1 MLRNRLARLSER
13 QKAEIAAELREA
25 YDFDPRDPLFG
36 LSKAQIGGPRLERR
50 AVLRLMAAA
59 GTLTAAH
66 LVPGLASRPA
76 AAQAKRGGTLEG
88 GWSGVSEIRTLD
100 PARIDQVEEFQISS
114 NVLSG
119 LTHINR
125 DFVAQPDL
133 AADWE
138 VSDDGTE
145 YTFHLREGVTFH
157 NGDPFTAD
165 DVVFTFQRS
174 KDPAQSIQTQV
185 LVNVMD
191 AVKVDDLTVRFKLA
205 RPQASFLV
213 KTTERASGRALTI
226 VNRRALA
233 ELGEAQYGLA
243 PVGTGPFRVAEHV
256 SGQVVRLE
264 AFENYYDP
272 ERPKLER
279 VNIRPI
285 VEAEPLAAALEAG
298 DIQIVGG
305 APVPAELIERFQSNP
320 DILVDIAPRPGF
332 YAIYMNPWR
341 DPMRVADFN
350 KPLEELL
357 KEPGFMVRAA
367 LARALDRE
375 RFVEIGNFGYGVPS
389 YGSINPAL
397 GFMYDP
403 AIAEKS
409 KQRYQPD
416 SARELL
422 AGAGFPNGEGM
433 PPLTLSI
440 IPDDRR
446 RGQVFADIMQRE
458 LGVEI
463 KLDAVDVTILGDRR
477 DRLDFDLLVQNS
489 GGDFDPDDGLVDF
502 MTTNSKFNA
511 NARDKAKYP
520 FGYFSD
526 KEVDRLV
533 AEQSVTPDP
542 ARRRELVQEANLLTS
557 DKVAA
562 MFVFHPVSPLVLRKE
577 VNFPDESRIPDLRD
591 FDLVTVSS

>member
-1 MLRNRLARLSER
+1 MLRNRFASLTER
-13 QKAEIAAELREA
+13 QKAAIERDLAEA

-36 LSKAQIGGPRLERR
+36 LSKTQLSGPRLERR

-66 LVPGLASRPA
+66 LVPALAPRPA
-76 AAQAKRGGTLEG
+76 QAQQRGGTLEG

-100 PARIDQVEEFQISS
+100 PARIDQVEQFQITS

-119 LTHINR
+119 LTHINGE
-125 DFVAQPDL
+125 FVAQPDL
-133 AADWE
+133 AEDWV

-145 YTFHLREGVTFH
+145 YTFNLREGVTFH

-165 DVVFTFQRS
+165 DVVFTYNRS
-174 KDPAQSIQTQV
+174 KDPAQSIHTQV
-185 LVNVMD
+185 LVNVVD
-191 AVKVDDLTVRFKLA
+191 VVKVDPLTVRFKLA

-213 KTTERASGRALTI
+213 KTTERASGRAMTI
-226 VNRRALA
+226 VSRGALE
-233 ELGEAQYGLA
+233 ELGAAQYGLT
-243 PVGTGPFRVAEHV
+243 PVGTGPFRVVEHTL
-256 SGQVVRLE
+256 GQPVRLE

-272 ERPKLER
+272 ARPKLER
-279 VNIRPI
+279 VNINPI

-298 DIQIVGG
+298 DVQIVGG
-305 APVPAELIERFQSNP
+305 APVPAELIERFQANP
-320 DILVDIAPRPGF
+320 DIVVDMAPRPGF

-341 DPMRVADFN
+341 DPMRVEDFN

-357 KEPGFMVRAA
+357 KEPGFQVRAA
-367 LARALDRE
+367 LARALDRD
-375 RFVEIGNFGYGVPS
+375 RFIEIGNLGFGTPS
-389 YGSINPAL
+389 FGSVNPAL
-397 GFMYDP
+397 VAMYDP

-409 KQRYQPD
+409 EQRYQPD

-422 AGAGFPNGEGM
+422 AAAGYPNGEGM
-433 PPLTLSI
+433 RPLVFTLI
-440 IPDDRR
+440 ADERR
-446 RGQVFADIMQRE
+446 RGQVLADIMRRE

-463 KLDAVDVTILGDRR
+463 QLDTVDVTIVGERR

-502 MTTNSKFNA
+502 MTTDSKFNA

-526 KEVDRLV
+526 AEVDRLV

-542 ARRRELVQEANLLTS
+542 ARRRELVQKANLLTS
-557 DKVAA
+557 NKVAA
-562 MFVFHPVSPLVLRKE
+562 MFVFHPVSPLVTRKE
-577 VNFPDESRIPDLRD
+577 VNFPAESRIPDLVD
-591 FDLVTVSS
+591 LDLVTVAT